1 MATNDELK
9 HSIDALTKKIGEFLD
24 SNEKLS
30 SARTVT
36 ESHKKET
43 RVKELNEKLNE
54 TTAQTAVLNE
64 QIEKLNANIF
74 HQRNILDEISEI
86 QGKIKKVDDDC
97 LKIKEKLRETE
108 EGSEEYIKLKLK
120 LEEKLLKKKELEYNL
135 TQKEAQKRIEGY
147 NILDEKSEEWANRT
161 KAIRKGISE
170 ISDGIKK
177 IGDGITK
184 ALGPWTK
191 MSQAAAD
198 YAKNIGLS
206 GRGMDQFRKATI
218 NAVANRGIG
227 AKYNTSVEELMK
239 LQQGYTNKTGRQ
251 IQFSNA
257 NYETIAATSK
267 ILGEEGATEMLAR
280 FENFGLSV
288 EDAGKR
294 VGKMFSTASKSG
306 LSLDKL
312 SKNIRENLNLAQK
325 YTFRNGTRGLESM
338 AKKATELNL
347 NMSQAAAFAERVNT
361 VEGAIKTGAQLQV
374 LGGPFAQMADPIG
387 MLYEGLNDLEGL
399 QDRMTQMFGNL
410 GSFNK
415 QTGEVELSAF
425 NKVRIREAAKAMGV
439 DENNIFE
446 AINSSARRNEI
457 ANQLGNRTDI
467 SKETMELI
475 KNVGTIQNGVA
486 GVNINGEFV
495 EAAKITNKD
504 AKALQEISR
513 SESDDVKDIA
523 VRLRGWDDAVQG
535 FKKQKDAVHGQL
547 VETSNIGKGAQK
559 IVQDVAD
566 MKGILIAI
574 AGATIAGGVIGAVGG
589 IGGIAKGVSHVG
601 MGIPNLIGRG
611 GKSVGSKSSGLLTR
625 RRSGQGAFMHKGNA
639 YTVNKTGQLT
649 RVFEDGTTRSLS
661 KSAFAKN
668 PGTYNKLLKGAKL
681 AKVGGAVAKGATIA
695 GLVAIPVQLGTNYYV
710 GKDKSRRGKFVDY
723 AGNIGAGMAG
733 GAATGAWL
741 GSMLGPYGTIIGAGL
756 GAIAGGVTSGIGAR
770 KRQLNRHIDEAG
782 VELYG
787 DYSMKELK
795 QIRAA
800 TRGEGKL
807 SEDLKEKMRMK
818 GDSAAIEQISNLTK
832 SVVDEATGALKV
844 TNVNA
849 QKKAGGGIVEGNST
863 SGDRI
868 PVQTN
873 AGEMVLNQGQ
883 QATLFNAIKNND
895 FSSISGIR
903 KEAFATNKRDTTF
916 GDVVVKPR
924 EDDSVITKPQEP
936 IEKTVKYEL
945 GGTWN
950 INIGGTI
957 NAVSPDGTSKK
968 VDIDIDALKKT
979 IEENLM
985 KKISEGLARMEHG
998 GRILP
1003 EKGYFYQG

>member
-1 MATNDELK
+1 MATDIELK
-9 HSIDALTKKIGEFLD
+9 KSIDALTKKIGEFLD
-24 SNEKLS
+24 SSEKLS

-43 RVKELNEKLNE
+43 RINELNEKLNE

-108 EGSEEYIKLKLK
+108 EGSEEYTKLKLK

-218 NAVANRGIG
+218 NAVVNRGIG
-227 AKYNTSVEELMK
+227 ARYNTSVEELMK

-425 NKVRIREAAKAMGV
+425 NRVRIREAAKAMGV

-559 IVQDVAD
+559 IVQDVAE

-611 GKSVGSKSSGLLTR
+611 GKTAGSKSSGLLTR
-625 RRSGQGAFMHKGNA
+625 RSGQGAFIHKGNA
-639 YTVNKTGQLT
+639 YTINKTGQLT

-661 KSAFAKN
+661 KNAFAGN

-681 AKVGGAVAKGATIA
+681 AKVGGTVAKGANIA
-695 GLVAIPVQLGTNYYV
+695 GAVAIPIDLATNYYV
-710 GKDKSRRGKFVDY
+710 SQDKNRRGKFVDY
-723 AGNIGAGMAG
+723 TGNIAAKMGEGAAIGNFLGSFLPGAGNIIGTAI
-733 GAATGAWL
+733 GAA
-741 GSMLGPYGTIIGAGL
+741 IGASM
-756 GAIAGGVTSGIGAR
+756 GAHKAR
-770 KRQLNRHIDEAG
+770 KNQISRHIDEAG

-787 DYSMKELK
+787 NYSLKELK
-795 QIRAA
+795 QIRNAA
-800 TRGEGKL
+800 RGEGKL

-903 KEAFATNKRDTTF
+903 KEAFATNKRDTAF
-916 GDVVVKPR
+916 SDIVVKPR

-936 IEKTVKYEL
+936 VEKTVKYEL